1 MNGIVT
7 GKMVDELS
15 AYGKISEKE
24 WNISFPSSDW
34 SAISDA
40 IYTLKN
46 YVWIP
51 IEIISL
57 TTNTPSFGDAFFIGD
72 FYVKVTR
79 HNPEK
84 YTLEFQLDQV
94 GAHTAGNVT
103 LRYKVLELDTS
114 ITQLTLGD
122 AYLGLFYQQT
132 FATYIP

>member
-1 MNGIVT
+1 MNGIVI
-7 GKMVDELS
+7 GKTVDELS
-15 AYGKISEKE
+15 AYGKINEKE
-24 WNISFPSSDW
+24 WNISFPSSGW
-34 SAISDA
+34 NATPDA

-72 FYVKVTR
+72 FYVKATR

-84 YTLEFQLDQV
+84 YTLEFMLDQV
-94 GAHTAGNVT
+94 GTHTAGNAT